1 MKICPKCGKTYDD
14 PSLNFCL
21 DDGSILTQ
29 RDTSGSSTPQ
39 TVLINTPQTGGFN
52 QPFGGP
58 PATPNQY
65 VPVQNTPAKKGSKTW
80 LWVVGILGLVVVLC
94 GGGFGGLVLIGT
106 LSNTNNN
113 SDPKFNSNF
122 GKNTIISNSTKTNST
137 SASNSDSQS
146 DVTKVDL
153 SGWVQKDSKY
163 GVTEYRGDEFF
174 ASAIK
179 EDFYYVLVA
188 QAAYKSANA
197 TTKITARDAESGNNK
212 LGYGLIINSSSIPL
226 IKDYAFL
233 INAKTGKYRVV
244 SHTPGK
250 EKVVVSWKTSSAI
263 KSGSAENVLE
273 VKDENGQLKF
283 FINGDLVETVSGK
296 DGYDGGVPGVYVGGT
311 SPVAFSNLEIRK

>member
-29 RDTSGSSTPQ
+29 RDSGSSTPP
-39 TVLINTPQTGGFN
+39 TVLMNTPQTGGFN

-58 PATPNQY
+58 TAPPNQY

-94 GGGFGGLVLIGT
+94 GGGFGGLLVIGS
-106 LSNTNNN
+106 LSNSNSN
-113 SDPKFNSNF
+113 SDSKWNSNF
-122 GKNTIISNSTKTNST
+122 GKNTIVSNSTKTNST
-137 SASNSDSQS
+137 KTDNSDSPS

-153 SGWVQKDSKY
+153 SGWVQTNSQY
-163 GVTEYRGDEFF
+163 GKTEYRGGEFF
-174 ASAIK
+174 AGAIK
-179 EDFYYVLVA
+179 ENFYYVLAA
-188 QAAYKSANA
+188 QSIYKSANA
-197 TTKITARDAESGNNK
+197 TTKITVRDAESGNNK
-212 LGYGLIINSSSIPL
+212 LGYGLIINSNPVPL

-244 SHTPGK
+244 SHAPGK
-250 EKVVVSWKTSSAI
+250 EQVIVNWKTSASI
-263 KSGSAENVLE
+263 KGGTGENVLE

-296 DGYDGGVPGVYVGGT
+296 DGYTDGVPGVYVGGT

>member
-21 DDGSILTQ
+21 DDGSILNQ
-29 RDTSGSSTPQ
+29 RDSGNPTPQ
-39 TVLINTPQTGGFN
+39 TVMINTPQTGGFN

-58 PATPNQY
+58 PASPNQY
-65 VPVQNTPAKKGSKTW
+65 VPVQNAPAKKGSKTW

-94 GGGFGGLVLIGT
+94 GGGFGGLLLIGSLSDT
-106 LSNTNNN
+106 NSNKDQKWNSNT
-113 SDPKFNSNF
+113 
-122 GKNTIISNSTKTNST
+122 GKNTVVVNSKTNST
-137 SASNSDSQS
+137 SSDNKDSQS

-153 SGWVQKDSKY
+153 SNWVQKESKY
-163 GVTEYRGDEFF
+163 GVTEYRGNEFF

-179 EDFYYVLVA
+179 SDFYYVLVA
-188 QAAYKSANA
+188 QSTYKSSNA
-197 TTKITARDAESGNNK
+197 TTKITVRDAESGNNK
-212 LGYGLIINSSSIPL
+212 LGYGLIINSNPIPL

-250 EKVVVSWKTSSAI
+250 EQTVVNWKSSTSI

-273 VKDENGQLKF
+273 VKDENGQLKY